1 MFREEYPRPGFVR
14 PDWRNLNG
22 SWQFEIEKIDKSY
35 LDGAAYDSV
44 IEVPFCPESK
54 LSGIAHTEPLTSV
67 WYRRAFSLAPEQL
80 EGSVLL
86 HFGAVD
92 FAADVFVNGVF
103 AGSHSGG
110 YTPFMLDIG
119 SLVHTGENTL
129 IVNAK
134 DDYQDG
140 TIPSGKQSNRP
151 ESYGCLYTRTTGIW
165 QTIWLEFTGK
175 TYFSKTKITPDV
187 KSKTILI
194 EAALNR
200 AAEGLFEAEVRFK
213 GERLA
218 ARSVS
223 FNGVSLTLSVA
234 LDCELALW
242 DVLEPNLYDI
252 TLKLIEDGSVTDI
265 AETYCGFRTVEISG
279 RSLLLNGKP
288 LFLRQVLDQG
298 YYPDGIYTAPS
309 AADLERDIDLAL
321 AFGFNGARPHE
332 KVFEERYL
340 YYADRKGFLLWG
352 EYPNWNC
359 KTKPSN
365 PVGLKHTLD
374 EWQAVLERDYAHPSV
389 IGWCPL
395 NEARF
400 VWGNAT
406 DYTGQKAL
414 YDLTKAYD
422 PARPVVGSSGGDLFV
437 TDLHDAHFYTHD
449 ARTLK
454 KLVRSGRYNEA
465 PDFVYSIWR
474 IFQNK
479 LLKKKDLLKLPCY
492 VSEYGGLSFLVEGKS
507 WGYHGKFTAEEAF
520 VQKYCELTN
529 ALFEEDCIGFCY
541 TQLYDVE
548 QEQNGLLRYD
558 RSAKLSPA
566 GTEAIRRC
574 NAQPKRQL
582 TLNQAD

>member
-1 MFREEYPRPGFVR
+1 MYREEYPRPGFVR

-22 SWQFEIEKIDKSY
+22 AWQFEIEKSGNNY
-35 LDGAAYDSV
+35 LGDGVYDSV

-54 LSGIAHTEPLTSV
+54 LSGIAHTQPLTSV
-67 WYRRAFSLAPEQL
+67 WYRRTFSIAPEQL
-80 EGSVLL
+80 IGSVLL

-92 FAADVFVNGVF
+92 FSADVFINGVF

-129 IVNAK
+129 SVNAK

-165 QTIWLEFTGK
+165 QTVWLEFTGK

-187 KSKTILI
+187 NRKTILI

-200 AAEGLFEAEVRFK
+200 AAEGLFEAEVCFK
-213 GERLA
+213 GERLTA
-218 ARSVS
+218 SSVPVQ
-223 FNGVSLTLSVA
+223 GDSLTLSVA

-252 TLKLIEDGSVTDI
+252 TLKLIEDGSVSDK
-265 AETYCGFRTVEISG
+265 AETYCGFRTIEISG

-374 EWQAVLERDYAHPSV
+374 EWQAVLERDYGHPSV

-449 ARTLK
+449 ARALK

-479 LLKKKDLLKLPCY
+479 LLRKRDLLKLPCY

-507 WGYHGKFTAEEAF
+507 WGYHEKFTAEEAF

-566 GTEAIRRC
+566 GMEAIRRC